1 MKIPPGLGAL
11 SAALASHS
19 VVNLCGPLGSGKSTL
34 ARQLPVAAGVD
45 LCAMVDLCGMSAAVA
60 GDRVR
65 ELLARGVEGDGL
77 LLVDSADGP
86 GQADAVTAALA
97 EPRPFDHPGAT
108 GLPAATGFAGFA
120 GFAGSSGGRRRAPGT
135 PSVLVVSR
143 RPLRGLSGWADR
155 HSPSVVALKPWP
167 TEDIEALVRA
177 TGLEDEETVALAV
190 RLAGGYPLPAT
201 LAAREL
207 LAGTPADAP
216 GAVADAVT
224 EEVLAR
230 LDRER
235 PRSGGRDRHALRLLA
250 TVGAGDERLLTAGP
264 EVFSALA
271 ALSLVRRGP
280 LGLAVREPYRSLF
293 ELAYAWRRPQA
304 HRDVR
309 TRAAGYRQTL
319 LTERRDPREQAR
331 IVEQGLFL
339 SGEPALRRSLFP
351 PVEDDALIRP
361 ARSGDADD
369 IGRLMHRWAVRN
381 GFDPRRSERVTEGW
395 LASAPTAFHL
405 ARDRDGAPVALAAL
419 VPVGPDTADGIEPLL
434 QQHAPGLLTPG
445 PAADDDGDDGGGS
458 GGGIGAGSGA
468 GLFLGAAYGADAGA
482 HAQMLRHI
490 LVQATLAG
498 HLLVST
504 ASPDYQSLLHALS
517 FRRHGGIRD
526 DVYRCGRRPEV
537 YSQEFTATGL
547 AGWVRRLGAGPPAAP
562 GTVPPS
568 GGGLAALTDQNL
580 PALVG
585 RALAA
590 LREPGG
596 LAGNPLLALPELSS
610 PPRLRAWLTD
620 GVAALAASSA
630 PTDREAGAILAAYYL
645 GRPRTHHQIARALH
659 LSRATYFRR
668 LRRGL
673 TLLATQLAPS
683 TRPPHDHR

>member
-34 ARQLPVAAGVD
+34 AGRLTVAAR
-45 LCAMVDLCGMSAAVA
+45 VDLCGLPAPAAA
-60 GDRVR
+60 ERVR
-65 ELLARGVEGDGL
+65 GLLARAAEGDGAL
-77 LLVDSADGP
+77 GDGVLLVDSVDGP
-86 GQADAVTAALA
+86 GQAEAVTAALA
-97 EPRPFDHPGAT
+97 EPRPLDAPGP
-108 GLPAATGFAGFA
+108 PALLGAGGFVGT
-120 GFAGSSGGRRRAPGT
+120 SGRRSRASGA

-143 RPLRGLSGWADR
+143 RPLRGLPGWADR
-155 HSPSVVALKPWP
+155 YAPSLVPLRPWP
-167 TEDIEALVRA
+167 AEDVEDLVRA
-177 TGLEDEETVALAV
+177 AGLEDEETVALAV
-190 RLAGGYPLPAT
+190 RLAGGHPLPAV

-216 GAVADAVT
+216 GAVADAVA
-224 EEVLAR
+224 EEVLGL

-235 PRSGGRDRHALRLLA
+235 PRPGGRDRHALRLLA

-271 ALSLVRRGP
+271 ALSVVRRGP

-319 LTERRDPREQAR
+319 LTERRDPRDQAR

-361 ARSGDADD
+361 ARSGDAED
-369 IGRLMHRWAVRN
+369 IGRLMRRWAVRN

-395 LASAPTAFHL
+395 LASAPAAFHL
-405 ARDRDGAPVALAAL
+405 ARDRDGAAVALAAL

-434 QQHAPGLLTPG
+434 QQHAPGLLAPR
-445 PAADDDGDDGGGS
+445 PAADEDAGEGGGP
-458 GGGIGAGSGA
+458 GGGPSAGGGA

-547 AGWVRRLGAGPPAAP
+547 AGWIRRVGTGPGVPP
-562 GTVPPS
+562 GTVPPT
-568 GGGLAALTDQNL
+568 GAGLAALTGRDL

-585 RALAA
+585 RALAG
-590 LREPGG
+590 LRDPGG
-596 LAGNPLLALPELSS
+596 LAGNPLLALPDLSS

-620 GVAALAASSA
+620 RVAALAASSA
-630 PTDREAGAILAAYYL
+630 STDREAGAILAAYYL
-645 GRPRTHHQIARALH
+645 GRSRTHHQIAHGLH

-673 TLLATQLAPS
+673 TLLAAQLPPS
-683 TRPPHDHR
+683 PWPPGGHR

>member
-1 MKIPPGLGAL
+1 MKIPPGLDAL
-11 SAALASHS
+11 SASLAAHP
-19 VVNLCGPLGSGKSTL
+19 VVNLCGPLGSGKSAL
-34 ARQLPVAAGVD
+34 ARRLSVAA
-45 LCAMVDLCGMSAAVA
+45 AVDLCGLPAPVAAE
-60 GDRVR
+60 RVR
-65 ELLARGVEGDGL
+65 ALLAGAAPEGGVL
-77 LLVDSADGP
+77 LIDSVDGP
-86 GQADAVTAALA
+86 GQAEAVAAVLGKSHPPGSPGDSGEGPGRPCRPS
-97 EPRPFDHPGAT
+97 EPPT
-108 GLPAATGFAGFA
+108 
-120 GFAGSSGGRRRAPGT
+120 
-135 PSVLVVSR
+135 VLVVSR
-143 RPLRGLSGWADR
+143 RPLRGLPGWADR
-155 HSPSVVALKPWP
+155 RAPSLVPLRPWP
-167 TEDIEALVRA
+167 DADVEDLVREA
-177 TGLEDEETVALAV
+177 GLEDEEAVALAV
-190 RLAGGYPLPAT
+190 RLAGGHPLPAA
-201 LAAREL
+201 LVSGEL
-207 LAGTPADAP
+207 LAGTPTDAP
-216 GAVADAVT
+216 GALADAVV
-224 EEVLAR
+224 EEVLGR

-235 PRSGGRDRHALRLLA
+235 PRAGGRGRHALRLLA

-309 TRAAGYRQTL
+309 TRAAGYRQAL
-319 LTERRDPREQAR
+319 LTERRDPREQAQ

-339 SGEPALRRSLFP
+339 SGEPTLRQSLFP
-351 PVEDDALIRP
+351 PVEDGARIRP

-405 ARDRDGAPVALAAL
+405 ARDRDGEPVALAAL
-419 VPVGPDTADGIEPLL
+419 VPVGPDTVDRIEPLL
-434 QQHAPGLLTPG
+434 QQHAPDLLVPR
-445 PAADDDGDDGGGS
+445 PAADAERDGPGPGGGS
-458 GGGIGAGSGA
+458 GGAG

-490 LVQATLAG
+490 LVRATLAG

-504 ASPDYQSLLHALS
+504 ASPEYQSLLHALS

-537 YSQEFTATGL
+537 YSQEFTAAGL
-547 AGWVRRLGAGPPAAP
+547 AGWIRRLGPGPAAAA
-562 GTVPPS
+562 GTVPPP
-568 GGGLAALTDQNL
+568 GAGLAVL
-580 PALVG
+580 PGQDLPTLIG
-585 RALAA
+585 RALAR
-590 LREPGG
+590 LRVPGG

-620 GVAALAASSA
+620 RVAALAASSIDA
-630 PTDREAGAILAAYYL
+630 DGEAGAILAAYYL
-645 GRPRTHHQIARALH
+645 GRSRTHHQIARGLH

-673 TLLATQLAPS
+673 TLLAAQLPPGPS
-683 TRPPHDHR
+683 PHAAGAGG

>member
-34 ARQLPVAAGVD
+34 ARWLPVVAR
-45 LCAMVDLCGMSAAVA
+45 VDLCGLPASVAAE
-60 GDRVR
+60 RVR
-65 ELLARGVEGDGL
+65 GLLARAPEGDGV
-77 LLVDSADGP
+77 LLVDSLDGP
-86 GQADAVTAALA
+86 GQAEAVTAVLA
-97 EPRPFDHPGAT
+97 EPRPSDAPEASGLLGAM
-108 GLPAATGFAGFA
+108 GAMGAMGVM
-120 GFAGSSGGRRRAPGT
+120 GSSGRRSRAPGA

-155 HSPSVVALKPWP
+155 HSPSVVPLKPWP
-167 TEDIEALVRA
+167 AEDIEDLVRA
-177 TGLEDEETVALAV
+177 AGLEDEEAVALAV
-190 RLAGGYPLPAT
+190 RLAGGYPLPAA
-201 LAAREL
+201 LAAREF

-224 EEVLAR
+224 EEVLGR

-304 HRDVR
+304 HHDVR
-309 TRAAGYRQTL
+309 TRAAGYRQTS
-319 LTERRDPREQAR
+319 LTERRDPRERAR

-369 IGRLMHRWAVRN
+369 IGRLMRRWAVRN

-395 LASAPTAFHL
+395 LASAPAAFHL

-434 QQHAPGLLTPG
+434 QQHAPDLLAPR
-445 PAADDDGDDGGGS
+445 PATDGDAGPGGPDGESGDGGG
-458 GGGIGAGSGA
+458 AGA
-468 GLFLGAAYGADAGA
+468 GLFLGAAYGADTGA

-547 AGWVRRLGAGPPAAP
+547 AGWIRRLGAGPAAAGTLLPTGASPAALM
-562 GTVPPS
+562 GQ
-568 GGGLAALTDQNL
+568 DL

-585 RALAA
+585 RALAG
-590 LREPGG
+590 LRDPGG

-610 PPRLRAWLTD
+610 LPRLRAWLTD
-620 GVAALAASSA
+620 RVAALAACPAS
-630 PTDREAGAILAAYYL
+630 TDREAGTILVAYYL
-645 GRPRTHHQIARALH
+645 GRSRTHQQIARALH

-673 TLLATQLAPS
+673 ILLATQLPS
-683 TRPPHDHR
+683 SQPPPIGHR

>member
-11 SAALASHS
+11 SAALTSHP

-34 ARQLPVAAGVD
+34 ARRLPVAA
-45 LCAMVDLCGMSAAVA
+45 AVDLCGLPAPVAAE
-60 GDRVR
+60 RVR
-65 ELLARGVEGDGL
+65 GLLARSAPGDGV
-77 LLVDSADGP
+77 LLVDSVDGP
-86 GQADAVTAALA
+86 GQAEAVAAVLT
-97 EPRPFDHPGAT
+97 EPRPFDVPGD
-108 GLPAATGFAGFA
+108 
-120 GFAGSSGGRRRAPGT
+120 SGGWPARRRRAAEGPV
-135 PSVLVVSR
+135 VLVVGR
-143 RPLRGLSGWADR
+143 RPLRGLPGWADR
-155 HSPSVVALKPWP
+155 HAPSLVPLRPWP
-167 TEDIEALVRA
+167 DEDVEDLVRA
-177 TGLEDEETVALAV
+177 AGLEDEEAVALAV
-190 RLAGGYPLPAT
+190 RLAGGHPLPAAV
-201 LAAREL
+201 AAREL

-216 GAVADAVT
+216 GAVADAVV
-224 EEVLAR
+224 EEVLGR

-235 PRSGGRDRHALRLLA
+235 RRAGGRDRHALRLLA

-264 EVFSALA
+264 EVFSALS

-304 HRDVR
+304 HREVR
-309 TRAAGYRQTL
+309 TRAAGYRQAL
-319 LTERRDPREQAR
+319 LTERRDPRERAQ

-339 SGEPALRRSLFP
+339 SGEPALRHSLFP
-351 PVEDDALIRP
+351 PVEDGARIRP

-395 LASAPTAFHL
+395 LASAPAAFHL

-434 QQHAPGLLTPG
+434 QQHAPGLLAPR
-445 PAADDDGDDGGGS
+445 PAAGGDPDDAGS
-458 GGGIGAGSGA
+458 GGGPGTGG

-490 LVQATLAG
+490 LVRATLAG

-537 YSQEFTATGL
+537 YSQEFTAAGL
-547 AGWVRRLGAGPPAAP
+547 AGWIRRLGAGPAAAP
-562 GTVPPS
+562 GTVPPP
-568 GGGLAALTDQNL
+568 GAGPAALTGQDL
-580 PALVG
+580 PTLIG
-585 RALAA
+585 RALAR
-590 LREPGG
+590 LRDPGG
-596 LAGNPLLALPELSS
+596 LAGNPLLALPQLCS
-610 PPRLRAWLTD
+610 PPRLGAWLTD
-620 GVAALAASSA
+620 RVAALAASPA
-630 PTDREAGAILAAYYL
+630 DADREAGAILAAYYL
-645 GRPRTHHQIARALH
+645 GRSRTHHQIAHGLH

-673 TLLATQLAPS
+673 TLLAAQLPAGPDPCS
-683 TRPPHDHR
+683 LGAAD